1 MSKCN
6 NINCNIRGICYNYLK
21 IKERNEHIIDL
32 YKNSNEN
39 TKECDNFI
47 EVEDNDIV
55 VPVTYADKENQI

>member
-1 MSKCN
+1 MGLLKL
-6 NINCNIRGICYNYLK
+6 INWSIHIYLK

-39 TKECDNFI
+39 TKECNNFI

-55 VPVTYADKENQI
+55 APVTYTDRGNQI